1 MRPDSHSPTTRGR
14 VTVRLCSGLGNQ
26 LFQFACGLAQARR
39 RNAVLKCDTT
49 WYTLSAKIH
58 EPVRHLRLRELGLP
72 VEDSFCGWRKWMIGL
87 AAAAF
92 DRTGGG
98 RAFLERLGGIKVI
111 QEKQPLRRQ
120 TWGDMP
126 SSQHIYLNGYWQTS
140 NYFLAVREEL
150 QRKILSFPLTSS
162 GAQDLSSRIH
172 LRQSGFIHI
181 RRGDYTT
188 LVGDTGLLPVHY
200 YQKAV
205 QMIGGTGWH
214 WFVFSEDGDW
224 ARSNLGFLRS
234 WELVNY
240 ASGNRDIED
249 LQLMAACKAGI
260 IANSSY
266 SWWGAALGE
275 RPGRPIFAPDRYWNR
290 DGSDVHDW
298 VLPEW
303 RTVEGWPRNQ

>member
-1 MRPDSHSPTTRGR
+1 
-14 VTVRLCSGLGNQ
+14 
-26 LFQFACGLAQARR
+26 
-39 RNAVLKCDTT
+39 
-49 WYTLSAKIH
+49 
-58 EPVRHLRLRELGLP
+58 
-72 VEDSFCGWRKWMIGL
+72 MIGL

-98 RAFLERLGGIKVI
+98 RAFLERLGGVKVI

-290 DGSDVHDW
+290 DGSDVDDW